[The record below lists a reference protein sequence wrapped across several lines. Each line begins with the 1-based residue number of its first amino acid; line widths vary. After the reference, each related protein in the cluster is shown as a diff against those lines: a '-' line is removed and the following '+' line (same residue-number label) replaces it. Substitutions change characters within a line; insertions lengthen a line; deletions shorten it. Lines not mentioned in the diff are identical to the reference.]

1 MHTKNSLFLIFLMF
15 CVCARTEDVNK
26 SIEALKEQ
34 KQMQYNEQLA
44 SNITYSRGDTKPK
57 TVRKSGVDLEL
68 SGIIS
73 TQPPAAATLPKPT
86 IGTTTEQKIINSID
100 QREEK
105 AENIA
110 IPNDINNKNKNAT
123 AVESKTTMSTIT
135 TTTTIT
141 PVKPM
146 LSSNSALKMNSTTV
160 VPSAATTTTKLPSS
174 TTTTKA
180 PTTTTTPK
188 PKKPKI
194 TISLE
199 DDPNLLRLNEE
210 TLKKKQQS
218 DKLNSKLTVEEPNLA
233 FSREEPFKKSHRDLI
248 IPLVSL
254 IFAVPLFVGLCVVA
268 FRRAKDYWMTR
279 HYSRMDFLVDG
290 MYNY

>member
-1 MHTKNSLFLIFLMF
+1 MQAKKSLFLIFLVF
-15 CVCARTEDVNK
+15 CVCARAEDVNK
-26 SIEALKEQ
+26 PTEAQKELKPLQ
-34 KQMQYNEQLA
+34 FNDQVPIN
-44 SNITYSRGDTKPK
+44 NHTKPK

-73 TQPPAAATLPKPT
+73 TQSTASATLPKPT

-100 QREEK
+100 HREEK

-110 IPNDINNKNKNAT
+110 ITNDNNNKNKNT
-123 AVESKTTMSTIT
+123 TVVEST
-135 TTTTIT
+135 TTTTTTTTVTTIT
-141 PVKPM
+141 TAKPM
-146 LSSNSALKMNSTTV
+146 LSSNSALKTDSTTV
-160 VPSAATTTTKLPSS
+160 APTTTKLPSTT

-180 PTTTTTPK
+180 PTTTPK
-188 PKKPKI
+188 QKKPKI

-210 TLKKKQQS
+210 TLKKKQLS
-218 DKLNSKLTVEEPNLA
+218 DKMNSKLSVEVEEPNLA
-233 FSREEPFKKSHRDLI
+233 FSREEPLKKSHRDLI

-254 IFAVPLFVGLCVVA
+254 IFAVPLFLGLCVVA